1 MKRCPTVPVAPRTA
15 TRRLRLTASSLTHDA
30 AGYRGLTVGSPSA
43 VAPCAIRASYVTMRP
58 SCVLA
63 RVTVTAPCGRTARAT
78 STRASA
84 QETSS
89 VRPQISPQRG
99 RLSLLDYELDDRG

>member
-30 AGYRGLTVGSPSA
+30 AGYRGLTAGSPSA

-63 RVTVTAPCGRTARAT
+63 RVTVTAPAAAPRALARPGRARRRRVERPTADIAAARPTEPPGRRA
-78 STRASA
+78 
-84 QETSS
+84 
-89 VRPQISPQRG
+89 
-99 RLSLLDYELDDRG
+99 